1 MTKKDKI
8 TEEAFEIFNEAMS
21 VKGKP
26 FKTRKELEKH
36 VADAYRSSVRDAAKT
51 TYRKGGRVGYSKGS
65 KRPKGGWTD

>member
-1 MTKKDKI
+1 MEKLKSDL
-8 TEEAFEIFNEAMS
+8 N
-21 VKGKP
+21 
-26 FKTRKELEKH
+26 RKELEKY